1 MGDGKKLKEYLDEKG
16 TNVRRI
22 AKETGISATTL
33 YTIIQKDSN
42 IRFDFALRLANA
54 LDIDVNEICSASP
67 FSGAITEEE
76 IYPTLPDGL
85 NGALDASRVKTYLKN
100 SLYPL
105 MYLFGKNSM
114 PDVDNLLTSFYQLDD
129 EARKEVVETIQ
140 FKLQYH
146 RDPER
151 AEQVKQIKGWWTYCW
166 IRTCCY
172 YHRVIKYYSVN
183 SRVSEI
189 SPEPFLHAIIMKMGV
204 SGAKTVPK
212 RKTPLNFAIQQSFF
226 LTIP

>member
-1 MGDGKKLKEYLDEKG
+1 MGDGKKLK
-16 TNVRRI
+16 
-22 AKETGISATTL
+22 STL
-33 YTIIQKDSN
+33 MKRYKCTQNCKRNRHQCHHVIHDYSKDSN

-151 AEQVKQIKGWWTYCW
+151 AEQVKQIKGW
-166 IRTCCY
+166 
-172 YHRVIKYYSVN
+172 
-183 SRVSEI
+183 
-189 SPEPFLHAIIMKMGV
+189 
-204 SGAKTVPK
+204 
-212 RKTPLNFAIQQSFF
+212 
-226 LTIP
+226 